1 MAPGSEILDE
11 HVALRNQGAQD
22 LDGFGLLEIEGE
34 RLLAPVEPDEI
45 GREALHGGVVGAGE
59 IAAAGALDL
68 DDFGA
73 EIGQMPG
80 AERSGNGLFE
90 REHANSGQW
99 RRGHRWVPCVRRWF
113 VGGLSQSGAGS
124 TRHEQSSAR
133 ACCLLPA
140 ACS

>member
-1 MAPGSEILDE
+1 M
-11 HVALRNQGAQD
+11 R
-22 LDGFGLLEIEGE
+22 FGLLEIEGE

-45 GREALHGGVVGAGE
+45 GREALDRGVVGAGE
-59 IAAAGALDL
+59 VAPAGPLDL

-99 RRGHRWVPCVRRWF
+99 RRGHGGSLRRRRI
-113 VGGLSQSGAGS
+113 VGDY
-124 TRHEQSSAR
+124 RR
-133 ACCLLPA
+133 PA
-140 ACS
+140 VSRL